1 MKNGRGETVMAS
13 FRDYLALACYFLD
26 RSMYKRVVEQRK
38 SDEKLNES
46 KITTEADQKAISG
59 NNKVQWPDGTNAPT
73 NYSPATNEIS
83 TKYNYE

>member
-1 MKNGRGETVMAS
+1 
-13 FRDYLALACYFLD
+13 
-26 RSMYKRVVEQRK
+26 MYKRVVEQRK